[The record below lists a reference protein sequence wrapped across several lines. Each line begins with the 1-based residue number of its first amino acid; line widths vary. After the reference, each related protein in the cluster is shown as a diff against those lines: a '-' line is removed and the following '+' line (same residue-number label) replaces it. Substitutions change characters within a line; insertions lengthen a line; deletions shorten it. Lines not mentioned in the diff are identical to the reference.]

1 MSAKTETTMTQII
14 ICQRHALRTRD
25 FKPPVYPSQLPF
37 TANLKKRA
45 KKQQK
50 TGQCCDNNEKGI
62 PDKPECL
69 SD

>member
-1 MSAKTETTMTQII
+1 
-14 ICQRHALRTRD
+14 LRTKD